1 MSKRTIDGSCNNF
14 DNPHNSY
21 GKSNTPYGRFLT
33 PLAPR
38 TPLPYK
44 SYFGYDL
51 PKPRVLSQA
60 LFSCGSAVTESAL
73 THLGAN
79 FGLFLMH
86 DMFSTKTTQDTCC
99 SDSCLGIA
107 VDAANSFPAPC
118 SVTCMTYHKPT
129 LSNDIKCL
137 MGDDRINEHPLI
149 MAVYHL
155 FALEYNRIVTQ
166 MTTMTIPDAALH
178 AKRILIAEL
187 QHITYNEF
195 LPLLLGQNTP
205 VKSQSTGYVSYDPT
219 EKTEISNSFSV
230 AYKLAVHSM
239 LRSSYKDSSGGDILL
254 KDARQNN
261 GYMNNVG
268 KRDNIITRLLT
279 DKSSIINNHFACIFT
294 NDCPTNPS
302 PSGDMAASAIQDS
315 RHLSIAPYIIWLKV
329 TNAVNPHDLP
339 YHSTAEG
346 NKLKN
351 AYHQV
356 HDIDFASAVLS
367 ETPTGDAMV
376 GPTLKALFEEQFKL
390 VKKGDR
396 FYYEHLPV
404 FSPAQ
409 LAEIRKITM
418 AHIICRNTGITNVK
432 KEAFKANSAEDH
444 CIQIHKLDLCP
455 WKSTAGVTWSPWTE
469 ICTNGVLLRF
479 RNCLTS
485 DQAACACSGIPMEI
499 ICCIVID
506 WHSYRSSS
514 FKNDCRYTSTT
525 NCSTQN
531 TYALNGR
538 CNNLAVEGAGS
549 SNSPYG
555 RQLNY
560 FPTADVCCD
569 SCLGIATNDPH
580 DPHDGLNCSP
590 CMPYFRP
597 VLTKNISCEGG
608 INHGINDVTH
618 VIDASFMFYDTD
630 LKTNLMNADGKFNL
644 KSGFIPH
651 TENEFMGVGDT
662 ISENPLVMAIY
673 HVFLREYN
681 ELVDK
686 MIEFGYENASEEAK
700 KLLIGIFQHI
710 TYNEFLPM
718 LLGVDTPLKSK
729 TTGTRTYDN
738 QKLPMVSHSFSLAY
752 ELVVA
757 SMLRESVQV
766 APDTNENLIDIISDA
781 TKVDD
786 DIEMANLVKGML
798 EQASLEIGNKIPCD
812 FRNNYQ
818 LAEIRKVT
826 MAQLLC
832 RNVVNLDQV
841 KQFAF
846 DKTSVSCDH
855 TDVSFAL
862 NILSLLWREKQGLI

>member
-1 MSKRTIDGSCNNF
+1 MRPELFIVHLLLLASGEFFQVIYSTSCSQTTITCGFDTMSKRTIDGSCNNF

-137 MGDDRINEHPLI
+137 MGEINGINLNTHYIDASPIFGSTEVTYNSLIDSAGKLKMPNGFLQMTSTKFTSGDDRINEHPLI

-279 DKSSIINNHFACIFT
+279 DKSSIINNHFACIFS
-294 NDCPTNPS
+294 NDCSTNPS

-329 TNAVNPHDLP
+329 TNAANPDNLP

-346 NKLKN
+346 TKLKN

-432 KEAFKANSAEDH
+432 KEAFKANSAD
-444 CIQIHKLDLCP
+444 
-455 WKSTAGVTWSPWTE
+455 
-469 ICTNGVLLRF
+469 
-479 RNCLTS
+479 
-485 DQAACACSGIPMEI
+485 
-499 ICCIVID
+499 
-506 WHSYRSSS
+506 
-514 FKNDCRYTSTT
+514 
-525 NCSTQN
+525 
-531 TYALNGR
+531 
-538 CNNLAVEGAGS
+538 
-549 SNSPYG
+549 
-555 RQLNY
+555 
-560 FPTADVCCD
+560 
-569 SCLGIATNDPH
+569 
-580 DPHDGLNCSP
+580 
-590 CMPYFRP
+590 
-597 VLTKNISCEGG
+597 
-608 INHGINDVTH
+608 
-618 VIDASFMFYDTD
+618 
-630 LKTNLMNADGKFNL
+630 
-644 KSGFIPH
+644 
-651 TENEFMGVGDT
+651 
-662 ISENPLVMAIY
+662 
-673 HVFLREYN
+673 
-681 ELVDK
+681 
-686 MIEFGYENASEEAK
+686 
-700 KLLIGIFQHI
+700 
-710 TYNEFLPM
+710 
-718 LLGVDTPLKSK
+718 
-729 TTGTRTYDN
+729 
-738 QKLPMVSHSFSLAY
+738 
-752 ELVVA
+752 
-757 SMLRESVQV
+757 
-766 APDTNENLIDIISDA
+766 
-781 TKVDD
+781 
-786 DIEMANLVKGML
+786 
-798 EQASLEIGNKIPCD
+798 IPCT
-812 FRNNYQ
+812 Q
-818 LAEIRKVT
+818 LS
-826 MAQLLC
+826 
-832 RNVVNLDQV
+832 D
-841 KQFAF
+841 
-846 DKTSVSCDH
+846 
-855 TDVSFAL
+855 L
-862 NILSLLWREKQGLI
+862 NFQQMGF